1 MEKKKKKQA
10 KGKKKK
16 KVLSER
22 EQFEKDNPKNGPTD
36 TVLKI
41 QEQIENH
48 TKNWKEA
55 GTHEELANQDKIRD
69 LVLPEVE

>member
-1 MEKKKKKQA
+1 MKIPLSPEEEELKAKEEEMEKKKKKQAKA

-41 QEQIENH
+41 QEQI
-48 TKNWKEA
+48 
-55 GTHEELANQDKIRD
+55 
-69 LVLPEVE
+69 